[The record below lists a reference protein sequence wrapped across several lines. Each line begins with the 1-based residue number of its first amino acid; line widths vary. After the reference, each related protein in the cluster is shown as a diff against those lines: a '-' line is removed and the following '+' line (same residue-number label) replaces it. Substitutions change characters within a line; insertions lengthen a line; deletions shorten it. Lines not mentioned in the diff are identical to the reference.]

1 MSNIKIDHQPDDTQL
16 SELGVTDWPIWE
28 KEASEFP
35 WHYDTA
41 ETCYILEGD
50 VVVTPDDGEPV
61 QVGKGDLVTFP
72 AGMSCRWTIRQAIR
86 KHYRFGD

>member
-1 MSNIKIDHQPDDTQL
+1 MSNIKIDHQPGEAQL
-16 SELGVTDWPIWE
+16 KELGVADWPIWE
-28 KEASEFP
+28 KDASEFP
-35 WHYDTA
+35 WQYDAA

-61 QVGKGDLVTFP
+61 QMGKGDLVTFP